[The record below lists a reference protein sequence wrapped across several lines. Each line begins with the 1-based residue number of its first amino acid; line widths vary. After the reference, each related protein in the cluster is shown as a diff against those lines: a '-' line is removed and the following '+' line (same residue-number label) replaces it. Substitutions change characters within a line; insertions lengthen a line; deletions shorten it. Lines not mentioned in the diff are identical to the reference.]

1 MKQNRF
7 SLFHS
12 FGFLTVGTVLGKAT
26 GFLKHYLIVYFF
38 SISQYSDAFFIAN
51 MIPELMVNILIS
63 GLLAGALIPV
73 GGEILTIEGEKTFE
87 SFIGSI
93 IMIVGGVC
101 AVFSLLLLFFPEYI
115 AILLAPD
122 YGYEQRLIVVQ
133 LLRYFSPGMF
143 FLGLAAI
150 LSGVLQIL
158 EDFRIVSFGLF
169 IYNIIFFFTLL
180 LFKNKLNVYAAG
192 LGISI
197 GAFFWFFSH
206 LVFTLKYIKINIS
219 VKIISNYLQKTAK
232 LAIPSL
238 LIIFISNLVLIIEKN
253 LASVFESGT
262 ISELNL
268 AFRLTNLFLVILILP
283 LSTVLL
289 PRLSKYF
296 SAKKYEKI
304 SETIQQVMKIITIG
318 LVLVLILIVF
328 NITLITKGIYYF
340 LNIQSQNFL
349 SISKYALLYALSFIG
364 LFYYMFLMRVY
375 FSMQKVWE
383 IVKANLLGFVSYL
396 IIYFLLKD
404 RLASSVFPMAYAIYA
419 IVTTLYLVVYLST
432 NLFKTKTFFYWQ
444 KSFYIFNGIYLIF
457 IFLFKVSFNYYDL
470 KWNLF
475 LTSIFLIFYIII
487 LMKLKMFKIKI

>member
-1 MKQNRF
+1 M
-7 SLFHS
+7 
-12 FGFLTVGTVLGKAT
+12 
-26 GFLKHYLIVYFF
+26 
-38 SISQYSDAFFIAN
+38 
-51 MIPELMVNILIS
+51 
-63 GLLAGALIPV
+63 
-73 GGEILTIEGEKTFE
+73 
-87 SFIGSI
+87 
-93 IMIVGGVC
+93 
-101 AVFSLLLLFFPEYI
+101 
-115 AILLAPD
+115 
-122 YGYEQRLIVVQ
+122 
-133 LLRYFSPGMF
+133 
-143 FLGLAAI
+143 
-150 LSGVLQIL
+150 
-158 EDFRIVSFGLF
+158 
-169 IYNIIFFFTLL
+169 
-180 LFKNKLNVYAAG
+180 
-192 LGISI
+192 
-197 GAFFWFFSH
+197 
-206 LVFTLKYIKINIS
+206 
-219 VKIISNYLQKTAK
+219 
-232 LAIPSL
+232 
-238 LIIFISNLVLIIEKN
+238 
-253 LASVFESGT
+253 
-262 ISELNL
+262 
-268 AFRLTNLFLVILILP
+268 
-283 LSTVLL
+283 

-304 SETIQQVMKIITIG
+304 SETIQKVMKIITIG

-432 NLFKTKTFFYWQ
+432 NLFKTKTFLLA

-487 LMKLKMFKIKI
+487 LIKLKMFKIKI